1 MKITPLAAD
10 SLGARSMATLVE
22 TPDVTILL
30 DPSVRL
36 GPYRYDL
43 PPHPTERSRQKE
55 LWQVIRDAAKKA
67 DVLTVSHY
75 HYDHHNPAA
84 PSIFRGK
91 LAFLKD
97 GKFHINRSQRER
109 SSAFVRKLKSYP
121 KAIQVADGNQMD
133 FGGTELLF
141 SPAVPHGYNDELG
154 YVVMTR
160 IAQGHEVFVH
170 TSDVIGPPLKEQLSF
185 LIDAQPTVLYVD
197 GPMTHMPEHYPQEH
211 TKRSLA
217 HLVRILRT
225 TDVRTLIL
233 DHHILR
239 DREWRSRM
247 ASVFEAGKEHDVA
260 VLTAAE
266 FAGKPVDQ
274 LEANRDKLY
283 GIEPSPGSVTL
294 GGSGRQAAP
303 ARDSTPLGSSRAPVG
318 TADRS

>member
-1 MKITPLAAD
+1 MALGKAGPVKITPLAAD

-22 TPDVTILL
+22 TPDVTVLL

-43 PPHPTERSRQKE
+43 PPHPSEKARQKE
-55 LWQVIRDAAKKA
+55 LWQVIRAAAKNA
-67 DVLTVSHY
+67 HVLTVSHY
-75 HYDHHNPAA
+75 HYDHHNPDA

-109 SSAFVRKLKSYP
+109 SGAFVRKLKAYP

-160 IAQGHEVFVH
+160 IAAGREVFVH
-170 TSDVIGPPLKEQLSF
+170 TSDVEGPPLKEHLSF

-197 GPMTHMPEHYPQEH
+197 GPMTHMPENYPEVH
-211 TKRSLA
+211 TKRALS

-225 TDVRTLIL
+225 TDVRTLIV

-239 DREWRSRM
+239 DREWRTRM
-247 ASVFEAGKEHDVA
+247 RSVFEAGAEHDVS

-266 FAGKPVDQ
+266 FVGKPIDQ
-274 LEANRDKLY
+274 LEANRDRLY
-283 GIEPSPGSVTL
+283 GIEAPSPKGI
-294 GGSGRQAAP
+294 
-303 ARDSTPLGSSRAPVG
+303 SRAGPSEG
-318 TADRS
+318 

>member
-43 PPHPTERSRQKE
+43 PPHETERACQKE
-55 LWQVIRDAAKKA
+55 LWQRIREAAKHA
-67 DVLTVSHY
+67 EVLTVSHY
-75 HYDHHNPAA
+75 HYDHHNPTA
-84 PSIFRGK
+84 PSIYRGK

-109 SSAFVRKLKSYP
+109 AGAFVRKLKSYP
-121 KAIQVADGNQMD
+121 KEIQVADGNQMD
-133 FGGTELLF
+133 FGGTELTF

-154 YVVMTR
+154 YVVMSR
-160 IAQGHEVFVH
+160 IAHGSEVFVH
-170 TSDVIGPPLKEQLSF
+170 TSDVIGPPLKEHLSF

-197 GPMTHMPEHYPQEH
+197 GPMTHFPENYPEQH
-211 TKRSLA
+211 TRRSLS
-217 HLVRILRT
+217 HLSRILRT
-225 TDVRTLIL
+225 TNVRTLIL

-239 DREWRSRM
+239 DREWRGRM
-247 ASVFEAGKEHDVA
+247 ASVFKAGEEHDVR
-260 VLTAAE
+260 VMTAAE

-274 LEANRDKLY
+274 LEANRDRLY
-283 GIEPSPGSVTL
+283 GIEPTPKGISGPGPSE
-294 GGSGRQAAP
+294 G
-303 ARDSTPLGSSRAPVG
+303 
-318 TADRS
+318 

>member
-43 PPHPTERSRQKE
+43 PPHETERARQKE
-55 LWQVIRDAAKKA
+55 LWQRIRTAAKQA

-75 HYDHHNPAA
+75 HFDHHNPQA
-84 PSIFRGK
+84 PSVYRGK
-91 LAFLKD
+91 IALLKD

-109 SSAFVRKLKSYP
+109 AGAFVRKLKGYP
-121 KAIQVADGNQMD
+121 KEIQVADGNSMD
-133 FGGTELLF
+133 FGGTELVF

-160 IAQGHEVFVH
+160 IAHGGEVFVH
-170 TSDVIGPPLKEQLSF
+170 TADVEGPPLKEHLAF

-197 GPMTHMPEHYPQEH
+197 GPMTHMPDHYPEQH
-211 TKRSLA
+211 TKRSLS
-217 HLVRILRT
+217 HLQRILRT
-225 TDVRTLIL
+225 TNVRTLIL
-233 DHHILR
+233 DHHVLR
-239 DREWRSRM
+239 DRDWRARM
-247 ASVFEAGKEHDVA
+247 AALFRAGEEHDVA

-266 FAGKPVDQ
+266 FAGKAVDQ
-274 LEANRDKLY
+274 LEANRDRLY
-283 GIEPSPGSVTL
+283 GIEPTPKGISGPGPSE
-294 GGSGRQAAP
+294 G
-303 ARDSTPLGSSRAPVG
+303 
-318 TADRS
+318 